1 MKKQLVALGIVV
13 ITTFT
18 ILSFTQQ
25 EVRSTII
32 QTENVG
38 MIFTEGT
45 FAEICAKAKKEKKNI
60 FFDAYAS
67 WCGPCK
73 MLKRDVF
80 TTKTA
85 GDFFNKK
92 FINVAMDMEKGEGVA
107 LAPAFQISAYP
118 TLLIL
123 NYKGEIIGRTMGYQS
138 AEKLIEFAKPYV
150 RQKEKRA
157 KTKDKKSKEQTL

>member
-73 MLKRDVF
+73 SLKRDVF
-80 TTKTA
+80 TSKTA

-107 LAPAFQISAYP
+107 LAPAFQISAFP

-123 NYKGEIIGRTMGYQS
+123 NHKGEIIGRTMGYQS
-138 AEKLIEFAKPYV
+138 AESLIEFAKPYV
-150 RQKEKRA
+150 R
-157 KTKDKKSKEQTL
+157 